1 MRPVLWTRTQ
11 ALGLFV
17 PQELH
22 KQANVG
28 WGMGLGG
35 GKCVALKALTVTPG
49 MSELT
54 ATRCLQDSLNKTSS
68 LRELNTFSILEAS
81 GFPIL
86 THLIL
91 VPVT

>member
-1 MRPVLWTRTQ
+1 MGTGEVG
-11 ALGLFV
+11 A
-17 PQELH
+17 
-22 KQANVG
+22 G

-35 GKCVALKALTVTPG
+35 GGGKCVDLKALTVTPG

-68 LRELNTFSILEAS
+68 LRELNAFSILEAS
-81 GFPIL
+81 DFPIL